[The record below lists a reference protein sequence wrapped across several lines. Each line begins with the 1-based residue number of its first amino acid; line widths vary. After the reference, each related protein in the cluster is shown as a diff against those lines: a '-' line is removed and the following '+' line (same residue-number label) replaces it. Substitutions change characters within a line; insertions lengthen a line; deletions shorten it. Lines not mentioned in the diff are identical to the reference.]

1 VSGAARE
8 AIRDKAA
15 GWHDQLQRERV
26 SEDTQRAFGR
36 WLAESPEHQAA
47 YEAVERS
54 WRTLRTA
61 PCTPEILA
69 LRHETA
75 LRLNRAT
82 SRSLRPLRWAAA
94 ALILVVGGLA
104 ALLAARSAQEI
115 SGIGGRSVLAWILE
129 PFHGGTNG
137 TYATAVGERLSVT
150 LDDGSQ
156 VTLDTQ
162 SELQVAF
169 TKGERSVRLAH
180 GQAIFEVAKDSRR
193 PFTVQARDRR
203 FVAVGTAFDVR
214 VDAARVSVTMI
225 EGTVRVERNLARE
238 RVAVEADAKGTG
250 SAMPKR
256 TSGGAGGESGV
267 SRYAAPEAA
276 GKPGTAHV
284 SRIEHT
290 RSASDAPGTV
300 AALKVTTL
308 TAGDQLLVDAQN
320 QDYVR
325 TVDPDRVT
333 SWRRGQIIFDATRL
347 ADAIAEI
354 NRYSQ
359 LKIQLADPALADLR
373 LSGAFSTG
381 HPSVFIEAVT
391 TYFPLAVARRDDAA
405 VVLKAR

>member
-15 GWHDQLQRERV
+15 GWHDELQRERV
-26 SEDTQRAFGR
+26 SEDTQRAFAR
-36 WLAESPEHQAA
+36 WLAESAEHQAA

-61 PCTPEILA
+61 PCTPDILA

-75 LRLNRAT
+75 LRLSRAT

-94 ALILVVGGLA
+94 AIILVVGGLA

-115 SGIGGRSVLAWILE
+115 SGIGERSVLAWILE
-129 PFHGGTNG
+129 PFHRGTNG

-156 VTLDTQ
+156 VTLDTA
-162 SELQVAF
+162 SELQLAF

-180 GQAIFEVAKDSRR
+180 GQAFFEVAKDSRR
-193 PFTVQARDRR
+193 PFVVQARDRR

-225 EGTVRVERNLARE
+225 EGTVRVERTAVRE
-238 RVAVEADAKGTG
+238 RAAVEAAVKGTDSLVPRRAPG
-250 SAMPKR
+250 R
-256 TSGGAGGESGV
+256 AGGERGV
-267 SRYAAPEAA
+267 SRSAAPGAA
-276 GKPGTAHV
+276 EEPGTGHM
-284 SRIEHT
+284 SRAERT
-290 RSASDAPGTV
+290 QSASDTPGAV
-300 AALKVTTL
+300 AALRITTL
-308 TAGDQLLVDAQN
+308 SAGDQLVVDAQSV
-320 QDYVR
+320 DHVR
-325 TVDPDRVT
+325 AVDPDRVT
-333 SWRRGQIIFDATRL
+333 SWRRGKIIFDDTRL
-347 ADAIAEI
+347 GDAIGEL

-359 LKIQLADPALADLR
+359 VKIELADPALADLR
-373 LSGAFSTG
+373 LSGAFATG
-381 HPSVFIEAVT
+381 RPNVFVEAVT
-391 TYFPLAVARRDDAA
+391 SYFPAEVARRDDAV